1 MSMTMYRDERP
12 VREPEDPRRAA
23 MARRSLSRWA
33 LRLAVR
39 EWKQRILIVLL
50 VAVASA
56 ATLLGIAVASA
67 TPGTPNAGIYGTAQT
82 LVELP
87 PSTPDLPAVIAK
99 IEKAYGAGS
108 VVYDQPIVTGQ
119 AGGADLRAQDPAA
132 PYTQALLALSSG
144 RYPSGSGQVAVTAG
158 LARLYGLTTGSTWRV
173 PAGTGAEAGRAF
185 TVTGIVEDPSNLLDE
200 FALVAP
206 GQLAG
211 PGQLSGAGQVRIF
224 LGESMDSA
232 AASAAGDVIPRSAV
246 VTAPTPED
254 SIFSPATIVLIVSV
268 IGLVFIGLV
277 ATAAFTVMAQRRQR
291 ALGML
296 ASLGATEADVRFVLI
311 ADGLFAGVIGA
322 LIGAAIALGGWLW
335 YYPHLATATAHTV
348 DPFNLPWV
356 AVVIGLLL
364 AVATSVAAAV
374 WPGRAVSKVPVVAA
388 ISGRVE
394 APQLIHRSLRPGFIF
409 LAAGLFVLYFSGGA
423 GGGGG
428 GGYLTIAG
436 LLSCEIAS
444 ALLAP
449 FIVDRLARLAWRAP
463 LASRLAMRDLAR
475 YRARSGAALAAVSF
489 AVFIATVAI
498 ILASVRFDDALDYVA
513 PNMAANQLILYNPG
527 SDPNQYQ
534 PGQAIPAAKLAATKL
549 RADALA
555 AQLHAPAPLELEL
568 GVSTNVAQPA
578 VTTNGPASA
587 GTQNLPTAIISLHG
601 HGVGAMF
608 YVATPALLKA
618 FGITGVNPAADVLT
632 MRAQLP
638 STGGLALVSGTY
650 QAQSPPGCPAGLC
663 ILSPVIQE
671 VTKLPPGT
679 SLPNTVITEQAVK
692 ALHETVVP
700 VGWLVQAPSAL
711 TPVQINTARQVALG
725 LGTSVETKSGQLS
738 LGEIS
743 NGATVGGL
751 LLALGVLAMTV
762 GLIRSETLRDLRTLT
777 AAGAGARTRRAL
789 TGVTTAV
796 IAFLGAA
803 LGAVAGCLA
812 VLAWS
817 HANLTEVFGN
827 VPWSDIGLLVI
838 GMPLIGAAAGW
849 LFGGRQPSAVSRQPL
864 ELQIT
869 ATSWMRHAPVPER
882 GRGCARHERV
892 PRRVARPRRRYAPRD
907 TPGKSLLPGGRDA
920 IVSFR
925 DGGAGVQRG
934 GGCRDREGR
943 DASRRPDLAVV
954 PGRDRAPR
962 GGPRRP

>member
-39 EWKQRILIVLL
+39 EWKQRVLIVLL

-67 TPGTPNAGIYGTAQT
+67 TPGTPNAGVYGTAQT

-87 PSTPDLPAVIAK
+87 PGTPDLPAVIAK

-132 PYTQALLALSSG
+132 PYTRVLLGLVSG
-144 RYPSGSGQVAVTAG
+144 RYPSGAGQVAVTSG
-158 LARLYGLTTGSTWRV
+158 LARLYGLSTGSTWHV
-173 PAGTGAEAGRAF
+173 PAGSGAQAGRAF

-211 PGQLSGAGQVRIF
+211 PGQLASSGRVRIF

-232 AASAAGDVIPRSAV
+232 AASRAGDVIPADAV
-246 VTAPTPED
+246 VTEPTPND
-254 SIFSPATIVLIVSV
+254 NFFSPATIVLIVSV

-311 ADGLFAGVIGA
+311 ADGLFAGVTGA
-322 LIGAAIALGGWLW
+322 VLGAAAALGAWLW
-335 YYPHLATATAHTV
+335 YAPHLATATAHTV
-348 DPFNLPWV
+348 DPFSLPWA
-356 AVVIGLLL
+356 AVVIGLVL
-364 AVATSVAAAV
+364 AVATSVIAAV
-374 WPGRAVSKVPVVAA
+374 WPGRSVSKVPVVAA

-394 APQLIHRSLRPGFIF
+394 APQLVHRSLRPGFIF
-409 LAAGLFVLYFSGGA
+409 LGAGLFVLFFSGGA
-423 GGGGG
+423 GGGGGG

-436 LLSCEIAS
+436 LLCCEIAS

-463 LASRLAMRDLAR
+463 LASRLALRDLAR
-475 YRARSGAALAAVSF
+475 YRSRSGAALAAVSF

-498 ILASVRFDDALDYVA
+498 VLASVRYDDALDYVA
-513 PNMAANQLILYNPG
+513 PNMAVNQLILYNPG
-527 SDPNQYQ
+527 DDPSQYQ
-534 PGQAIPAAKLAATKL
+534 PGQSAPAAKLAAT
-549 RADALA
+549 RTEADALA
-555 AQLHAPAPLELEL
+555 AQLHAPAPVELEL
-568 GVSTNVAQPA
+568 AVTANVPQPA
-578 VTTNGPASA
+578 ISTNGPPSSSA
-587 GTQNLPTAIISLHG
+587 AQNLPGALVSLHG
-601 HGVGAMF
+601 RGAGGQL

-618 FGITGVNPAADVLT
+618 FGISGGEVNPAADLLT
-632 MRAQLP
+632 IRAQLP
-638 STGGLALVSGTY
+638 STGGLALVSGAFL
-650 QAQSPPGCPAGLC
+650 AQSPPGCPAGTC
-663 ILSPVIQE
+663 ILNPVIQE
-671 VTKLPPGT
+671 VGKLPAGS
-679 SLPNTVITEQAVK
+679 SLPNTVITEGAVK

-700 VGWLVQAPSAL
+700 VGWLLQAPSAL
-711 TPVQINTARQVALG
+711 TPAQVNAARQAAVG
-725 LGTSVETKSGQLS
+725 LGTTIETKSGQLS
-738 LGEIS
+738 LNEIS
-743 NGATVGGL
+743 TGATVGGL

-762 GLIRSETLRDLRTLT
+762 GLIRSETLRDLRTLS
-777 AAGAGARTRRAL
+777 AAGASGRTRRAL
-789 TGVTTAV
+789 TGVTTAA

-803 LGAVAGCLA
+803 LGAVAGVLA
-812 VLAWS
+812 VLAW
-817 HANLTEVFGN
+817 ARADLTLVFGN

-838 GMPLIGAAAGW
+838 GMPLIGAVAGW
-849 LFGGRQPSAVSRQPL
+849 LLGGRQPSAVSRQPL
-864 ELQIT
+864 E
-869 ATSWMRHAPVPER
+869 
-882 GRGCARHERV
+882 
-892 PRRVARPRRRYAPRD
+892 
-907 TPGKSLLPGGRDA
+907 
-920 IVSFR
+920 
-925 DGGAGVQRG
+925 
-934 GGCRDREGR
+934 
-943 DASRRPDLAVV
+943 
-954 PGRDRAPR
+954 
-962 GGPRRP
+962 